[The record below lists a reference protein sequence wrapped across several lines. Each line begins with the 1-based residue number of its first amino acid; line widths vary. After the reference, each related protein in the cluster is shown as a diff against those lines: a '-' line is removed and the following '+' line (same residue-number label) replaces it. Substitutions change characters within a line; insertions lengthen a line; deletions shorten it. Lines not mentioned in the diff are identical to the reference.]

1 MKRRIKNVAVLG
13 SGIMGSRIACH
24 FANIGL
30 NVTLLDIS
38 PSELNEKEQKLGLN
52 LTERVVRNRIV
63 SEALTA
69 AIKSNPSPLYSK
81 KLRKHISVGNFD
93 NDFDK
98 ISNADWIIEA
108 VVERLDVKNSIFSR
122 VDELRKKGSIVST
135 NTSGIPVHSMIEG
148 KSEDFKQH
156 FIGTHFFNPPR
167 YLELLELI
175 PTSSTDKKLVA
186 FLMDYGQRFLG
197 KKTVLCKDTPAF
209 IANRIGVFSI
219 MSLFHAV
226 QEIKIDIETVDQLT
240 GPVLGRP
247 KSATFRTCDVVGL
260 DTLVKVAQ
268 GVYDNCPDDEQREIF
283 QIPEFINTMVE
294 NNWLGSKSNKG
305 FYEKRKNK
313 DGKSEIWSLDLEKLE
328 YRPKKKNR
336 LSSIGEAKKASTL
349 KAQIKTLLTH
359 DDEGGQF
366 LRKIF
371 YQLFSYVSF
380 RIPEI
385 SEDISRI
392 DDAMRA
398 GFGWSFGPFE
408 TLDILGLKE
417 VAEQM
422 KKENISLAPW
432 IEEMI
437 QSGFESFYQVKDG
450 NVLVYDP
457 KQKSLS
463 IKQGAAHSINMRAL
477 KHKNTLWNNKD
488 SSIIDL
494 GDGILQLE
502 FHSKM
507 NSIGAGVIQGINK
520 AIDLAEKG
528 YEGLVIYN
536 EGQNFSVGA
545 DVGMIFMMAVEQE
558 YDELSYAIKLF
569 QKTVMRLR
577 YSSIPVVVAT
587 HQMTLGG
594 GCEISMHADKVVAH
608 AETYM
613 GLVEFGVGVIPGG
626 GGTKEFALRLS
637 DELKEGDIRTNAF
650 RERFLTI
657 GQAKVATSA
666 LEAFELGYLRKGIDE
681 YCVSREQQLSR
692 AKQVALQMANNGYTP
707 PSERKDITVL
717 GNEALG
723 LVYAGANSMMSGNYI
738 SEHDQFISEKLGY
751 VLAGGALTEVSQVSE
766 QYLLDMERKA
776 FVELCMKRKTL
787 ERLQSMITKGKVL
800 RN

>member
-108 VVERLDVKNSIFSR
+108 VIERLDVKNSIFSR
-122 VDELRKKGSIVST
+122 VDVLRKKGSIVST

-408 TLDILGLKE
+408 TWDILGLKE

-520 AIDLAEKG
+520 AIDLAETE

-637 DELKEGDIRTNAF
+637 DELREGDIRTNAF

-692 AKQVALQMANNGYTP
+692 AKQVALQMTNNGYTP

-723 LVYAGANSMMSGNYI
+723 LVYAGANSMMSGNFI

-751 VLAGGALTEVSQVSE
+751 VLAGGSLTEVSQVSE

>member
-30 NVTLLDIS
+30 NVILLDIS
-38 PSELNEKEQKLGLN
+38 PSELNEKEQKLGLRISDS
-52 LTERVVRNRIV
+52 EVKNRIV
-63 SEALTA
+63 NEALDTA
-69 AIKSNPSPLYSK
+69 VKSSPSPLYSK
-81 KLRKHISVGNFD
+81 HLKNHITVGNFD
-93 NDFDK
+93 EDFEK
-98 ISNADWIIEA
+98 ISTADWILEA
-108 VVERLDVKNSIFSR
+108 VIERLDIKNSIFAK
-122 VDELRKKGSIVST
+122 VDNMRKKGSIVST
-135 NTSGIPVHSMIEG
+135 NTSGIPIHSMIEG
-148 KSEDFKQH
+148 RSEDFKQY
-156 FIGTHFFNPPR
+156 FLGTHFFNPPR
-167 YLELLELI
+167 YLELLEII
-175 PTSSTDKKLVA
+175 PTSNTKKELVEY
-186 FLMDYGQRFLG
+186 LMDYGQRFLG

-209 IANRIGVFSI
+209 IANRIGVYSI
-219 MSLFHAV
+219 MSLFHTV
-226 QEIKIDIETVDQLT
+226 KELKLDIETVDQLT

-283 QIPEFINTMVE
+283 KIPEFINTMVE
-294 NNWLGSKSNKG
+294 NKWLGSKSKKG
-305 FYEKRKNK
+305 FYEKRKDAN
-313 DGKSEIWSLDLEKLE
+313 GKSEIWSLDLENLT
-328 YRPKKKNR
+328 YRAKKKVR
-336 LSSIGEAKKASTL
+336 LASIGEAKKEKTL
-349 KAQIKTLLTH
+349 KAQIKTLINH
-359 DDEGGQF
+359 QDEGGQF
-366 LRKIF
+366 LRKVF

-408 TLDILGLKE
+408 TWDILGLNA
-417 VAEQM
+417 VVEQM
-422 KKENISLAPW
+422 KKEKIPLASW
-432 IEEMI
+432 IDEMME
-437 QSGFESFYQVKDG
+437 SGVDSFYEIKNGEVQVY
-450 NVLVYDP
+450 NYER
-457 KQKSLS
+457 KSLEPS
-463 IKQGAAHSINMRAL
+463 YRSSSSINMRAL
-477 KHKNTLWNNKD
+477 KHTNTIWNNKD
-488 SSIIDL
+488 STIIDL

-520 AIDLAEKG
+520 AIDLAEKE

-558 YDELSYAIKLF
+558 YDELAYAVKTF
-569 QKTVMRLR
+569 QQTVMRLR
-577 YSSIPVVVAT
+577 YSSIPVIVAP

-594 GCEISMHADKVVAH
+594 GCEIAMHADKVIAH
-608 AETYM
+608 AETYI

-666 LEAFELGYLRKGIDE
+666 LEAFELGYLRSGIDE
-681 YCVSREQQLSR
+681 YCVGREQQLSR
-692 AKQVALQMANNGYTP
+692 AKQSALQLANNGYTP
-707 PSERKDITVL
+707 PSIRKDITVL
-717 GNEALG
+717 GNEAVG
-723 LVYAGANSMMSGNYI
+723 LVYAGANSMMAGNYI

-751 VLAGGALTEVSQVSE
+751 VLAGGELTEVSKVSE

>member
-122 VDELRKKGSIVST
+122 VDVLRKKGSIVST

-408 TLDILGLKE
+408 TWDILGLKE

-520 AIDLAEKG
+520 AIDLAETE

-637 DELKEGDIRTNAF
+637 DELREGDIRTNAF

-692 AKQVALQMANNGYTP
+692 AKQVALQMTNNGYTP

-723 LVYAGANSMMSGNYI
+723 LVYAGANSMMSGNFI

-751 VLAGGALTEVSQVSE
+751 VLAGGSLTEVSQVSE